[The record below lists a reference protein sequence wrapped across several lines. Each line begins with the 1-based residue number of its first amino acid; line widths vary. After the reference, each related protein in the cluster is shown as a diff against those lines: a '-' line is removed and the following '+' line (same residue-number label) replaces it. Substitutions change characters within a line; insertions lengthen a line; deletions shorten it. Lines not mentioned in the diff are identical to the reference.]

1 MAFEIVPTEFA
12 AGAEIRGVNLAE
24 PLCDNLLATLDR
36 ALGEY
41 GVIFFR
47 NQDLS
52 PEQQMA
58 VTLRFGELD
67 PNVFGETHGLDG
79 HPGIVVISNVEE
91 HGREIGVKG
100 AGNNWHSDMC
110 YDAIPPRGTILYAHE
125 VPEKSGLPLGDTCFA
140 ATNKAY
146 DALPDAMKA
155 SLAGR
160 RAVFDF
166 AARKR
171 LNPITPEQIDR
182 FPAVTPPVVRTHPV
196 TGEKCLYIM
205 RDDTTGI
212 EGMEQEEAD
221 LLIAALADHITRPE
235 FIYRHQWQAGDLLIW
250 DNCTV
255 QHRAIQDY
263 ALPHRRLMHRTTFA
277 DIGPP
282 T

>member
-1 MAFEIVPTEFA
+1 MAFVIVPTEFA

-24 PLCDNLLATLDR
+24 PLGDNWLATLDR
-36 ALGEY
+36 ALGEC

-58 VTLRFGELD
+58 VTLRFGQLD

-91 HGREIGVKG
+91 DGREIGVKG

-125 VPEKSGLPLGDTCFA
+125 VPEKNGLPLGDTCFA
-140 ATNKAY
+140 ATNRAY

-155 SLAGR
+155 WLAGR
-160 RAVFDF
+160 RGVFDF

-182 FPAVTPPVVRTHPV
+182 FPAVTHPVVRTHPI

-212 EGMEQEEAD
+212 EGIKQEEAD
-221 LLIAALADHITRPE
+221 LMIAALAEHITRPE

-263 ALPHRRLMHRTTFA
+263 ALPHRRLMHRATFA